1 MDEQPAPQPFP
12 LLLTIRF
19 TANIPDLLLTIPN
32 PTNTTPLS
40 LKGKIRKTLPPD
52 LSTHRLR
59 LIHSGKVLP
68 DTSTLTLALRL
79 PSPPPPPPRSPLRNE
94 PPNNDKSKSKDKGKA
109 PLRSRPPSPPPAPAQ
124 RVYIH
129 CSIGDALQPTE
140 LAAEADAAL
149 ASEQPSRAP
158 TPSGQ
163 PDTEAS
169 ASSSAPSTITTTTTP
184 APRGFDRLLGAG
196 FAPSEIAALRSQFL
210 DLQAHTH
217 TPDTMPSA
225 AELRVLEDRWIDE
238 STAPDGGV
246 DGGGGGGGG
255 VDDGEGGGLEDMLW
269 GNVMGFFWPL
279 GAVVWLLREEGV
291 WSKRRQI
298 AVFTGLLVN
307 VAFSVLR
314 VTS

>member
-1 MDEQPAPQPFP
+1 MNERMAPPPPPLAP

-19 TANIPDLLLTIPN
+19 TTNIPDLLLTIPT
-32 PTNTTPLS
+32 PTSTTTLS
-40 LKGKIRKTLPPD
+40 LKHEIRETLPPD
-52 LSTHRLR
+52 LKTHRLR

-68 DTSTLTLALRL
+68 DTATISEALRL
-79 PSPPPPPPRSPLRNE
+79 PPPPPSRPSPR
-94 PPNNDKSKSKDKGKA
+94 NDLSHSDKGKGKA
-109 PLRSRPPSPPPAPAQ
+109 PLRDLPVPPAPPPPQ

-129 CSIGDALQPTE
+129 CSIGDALTHSE
-140 LAAEADAAL
+140 LVAEAEATL

-158 TPSGQ
+158 TPSAQQENEG
-163 PDTEAS
+163 PT
-169 ASSSAPSTITTTTTP
+169 STSTTTTTP
-184 APRGFDRLLGAG
+184 APRGFDRLLSAG
-196 FAPSEIAALRSQFL
+196 FTPTEIAALRSQFL
-210 DLQAHTH
+210 DLQSHTH

-238 STAPDGGV
+238 STSPNGGV
-246 DGGGGGGGG
+246 DGGGGG